1 MTQMDHRTAAAAGPD
16 LSKPYCF
23 AIMES
28 ERDPQGYVPCV
39 IVEGEPGYSAL
50 RGSGP
55 HATPWYWG
63 TAREVADELCRKANA
78 ERGLTPEDVVR
89 ITLSSMAVSRL
100 PRDRR

>member
-1 MTQMDHRTAAAAGPD
+1 MDQTPAAAVGPD

-63 TAREVADELCRKANA
+63 TTRDVADELCRKAN
-78 ERGLTPEDVVR
+78 EELGLTPERVMR
-89 ITLSSMAVSRL
+89 ITLSSMAASRS